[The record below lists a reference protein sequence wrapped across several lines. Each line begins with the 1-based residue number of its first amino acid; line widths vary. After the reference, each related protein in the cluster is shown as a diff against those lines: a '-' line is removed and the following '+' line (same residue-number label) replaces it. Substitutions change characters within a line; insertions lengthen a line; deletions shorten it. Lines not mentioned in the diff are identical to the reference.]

1 MAKSV
6 NVYTRGL
13 KQRLGGVVWY
23 QRKGETIAR
32 ELAASV
38 ENPQTDAQMDQRVK
52 LANVV
57 SIYRANKQWMEK
69 YAFENR
75 KQGLSVYNAFVS
87 ANLSQNDI
95 TLTKEQTAVGAGVAA
110 EYMFTKGTLPQMSVS
125 VVDEGIF
132 QFLDI
137 AQDDNFT
144 SLSTIADLS
153 TALLNA
159 GWRAGDQLS
168 VIVNK
173 QKTIG
178 GIPYVF
184 VDAYE
189 FIVNTSDT
197 RTLFDVNY
205 PVYAESNIFGLD
217 LSLDYD
223 YDAVGVC
230 VIHSRDT
237 ENGVAVSSSIMTLDT
252 LDGQDPYKGTEA
264 RQKARR
270 SYSKGTATPFLAGGY
285 YEGAVIPEP
294 LPAAPDIVSVALG
307 EGAAVEDGGVIAV
320 TPAATTQTMIIN
332 FADAIDEALELGQV
346 TVWQKDSAN
355 AGPAVIMGQYT
366 IGSLRSQLT
375 CTGIFSS
382 TNNISKV
389 IVDFSNGEA
398 KEIDFTPTVA
408 E

>member
-23 QRKGETIAR
+23 QRKGETLAR
-32 ELAASV
+32 ELAPSV
-38 ENPQTDAQMDQRVK
+38 ENPQTDAQMNQRLK

-57 SIYRANKQWMEK
+57 SIYRANKTWMEK
-69 YAFENR
+69 YAFENL

-87 ANLSQNDI
+87 ANLSWNNI
-95 TLTKEQTAVGAGVAA
+95 VLTKEQTAVGAGVAA
-110 EYMFTKGTLPQMSVS
+110 EYMFTRGTLPKMSVN
-125 VVDEGIF
+125 VVDNGIF

-137 AQDDNFT
+137 YQDPNFT
-144 SLSTIADLS
+144 SSSTIADLS
-153 TALLNA
+153 AALLNA

-178 GIPYVF
+178 DIPYVF

-189 FIVNTSDT
+189 FIVDTSDT
-197 RTLFDVNY
+197 RTMFDVNF

-217 LSLDYD
+217 VSFDYD
-223 YDAVGVC
+223 FDAVGVC

-237 ENGVAVSSSIMTLDT
+237 DNGVAVSTSIMMLDNF
-252 LDGQDPYKGTEA
+252 DGQAPYIGDEA

-270 SYSKGTATPFLAGGY
+270 SYAKGTATPFLAGGY
-285 YEGAVIPEP
+285 YEGTVIPEP
-294 LPAAPDIVSVALG
+294 LPGAPDIVSVALG
-307 EGAAVEDGGVIAV
+307 EGSAVEAGGVLGV
-320 TPAATTQTMIIN
+320 TPSQSLQTMIIN
-332 FADAIDEALELGQV
+332 FTDAIDEALELGQV
-346 TVWQKDSAN
+346 TIEQKDSVG
-355 AGPAVIMGQYT
+355 AGPSVIMGQYN
-366 IGSLRSQLT
+366 IGALRSQLT

-382 TNNISKV
+382 SNNISKV

-398 KEIDFTPTVA
+398 KEINFTPTIA

>member
-87 ANLSQNDI
+87 ANLSWNNVV
-95 TLTKEQTAVGAGVAA
+95 LTKEQTAVGAGVAA
-110 EYMFTKGTLPQMSVS
+110 EYMFTKGTLPKMSVS
-125 VVDEGIF
+125 VVDNGIF

-137 AQDDNFT
+137 YQDENFT
-144 SLSTIADLS
+144 NTSTIADLS
-153 TALLNA
+153 AALLNA

-197 RTLFDVNY
+197 RTMFDVNY
-205 PVYAESNIFGLD
+205 PVYADGNIFGLD
-217 LSLDYD
+217 LSFDYD

-237 ENGVAVSSSIMTLDT
+237 ENGVAVSSSIMMLDN
-252 LDGQDPYKGTEA
+252 LDGQTPYTGTEA

-270 SYSKGTATPFLAGGY
+270 SYAKGTATPFLAGGY
-285 YEGAVIPEP
+285 YDGSIAPEP
-294 LPAAPDIVSVALG
+294 LPGAPDIVSVALG
-307 EGAAVEDGGVIAV
+307 EGAAVEDGGVLSV
-320 TPAATTQTMIIN
+320 TPSQSLQTMIIN

-346 TVWQKDSAN
+346 TVEQKNSAN
-355 AGPAVIMGQYT
+355 AGPSVIMGQYT

-382 TNNISKV
+382 DNNISKV

-398 KEIDFTPTVA
+398 KEIDFLPTVVG
-408 E
+408 